1 MPNPFHNVQKY
12 KNSLYFKYFISFGN
26 NILHFNIPF
35 LGFPIFYFKTSH
47 FKTYLSKNT
56 YFIIFQLFFIK
67 IQRG

>member
-1 MPNPFHNVQKY
+1 MPNAFHNAQKY
-12 KNSLYFKYFISFGN
+12 KNSLFIKYFISFGN

-35 LGFPIFYFKTSH
+35 WGFSIFPFKTSR

-67 IQRG
+67 IQRS